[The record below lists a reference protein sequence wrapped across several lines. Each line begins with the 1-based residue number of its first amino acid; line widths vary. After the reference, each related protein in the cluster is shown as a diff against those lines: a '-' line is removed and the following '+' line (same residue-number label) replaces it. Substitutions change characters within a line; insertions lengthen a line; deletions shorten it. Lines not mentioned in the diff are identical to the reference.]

1 LFRGC
6 TDDELIGMTIRPMG
20 NKLKAL
26 EIIARVVGASEKEA
40 ASKAFKPFSPAVFA
54 KA

>member
-1 LFRGC
+1 
-6 TDDELIGMTIRPMG
+6 MG

-26 EIIARVVGASEKEA
+26 AIARVVGASEKEA